1 MSLAIYVRVSTQRQA
16 QSQTIEQQ
24 LQRVVSYIE
33 ERGWSLPPENIYKD
47 DGYSGSKLSRPGLD
61 QLRDQVQRGEIDWLL
76 MTAPDRLARKYVH
89 QVFLLEELEGSG
101 CKVEFLDRPMS
112 EDPHDQLL
120 LQIRGAVAEYERTL
134 ITERM
139 RRGRLIK
146 LQAGTLLPWS
156 KAPFGYRADSQHPRD
171 PALIRIEESEA
182 AVVAEIF
189 GWYLEDG
196 ATLREVGLRLQGHG
210 CLTPG
215 GQRRWAISTIK
226 GILSNPVYTGVV
238 YGGRMRVCEARR
250 RRSPL
255 QVRKGSEQKSHCI
268 LPREQWIE
276 IARIPA
282 IVSEQEYEA
291 VQAKLR
297 QNQKFASRN
306 NKSHEYLL
314 RALVSCGRCQLACI
328 GRTCNTGHTYYRCQG
343 KRDQLYSAREERC
356 QSRLIPAKQL
366 DELVW
371 RDLCEVIRHPKL
383 IARALKRAHAGNWLP
398 QQLQSRLATLRKGQA
413 NLEHQVERL
422 TDAYLSEVI
431 KLAEYQRRRGEIEQK
446 IGSLMSQEQQVM
458 AQVERQVEIAELA
471 GTIEE
476 FCRRVD
482 NGLAKATFEQRRE
495 LVELLIDRVVV
506 ADEEVEIRYVIP
518 TTASSEQVRFCHL
531 CSDYQSVKAGMKG
544 GNFEPNEEFRRA
556 ELHMGRKTNSR
567 LNRRQS

>member
-24 LQRVVSYIE
+24 LQRLVSYIE
-33 ERGWSLPPENIYKD
+33 EQGWSLPLENIYKD

-61 QLRDQVQRGEIDWLL
+61 QLRDKVQRGEVERLL

-146 LQAGTLLPWS
+146 LQAGALLPWS
-156 KAPFGYRADSQHPRD
+156 KAPFGYRVDSQHPRD
-171 PALIRIEESEA
+171 PASIQIEESEA

-189 GWYLEDG
+189 AWYLEDG
-196 ATLREVGLRLQGHG
+196 VTLREVGLRLQAHG
-210 CLTPG
+210 CLTPS

-255 QVRKGSEQKSHCI
+255 QVRKGGEQKSHRI

-282 IVSEQEYEA
+282 IVGEQEYEA
-291 VQAKLR
+291 VQAKLQR
-297 QNQKFASRN
+297 NQEVASRN
-306 NKSHEYLL
+306 NKAHPYLL

-328 GRTCNTGHTYYRCQG
+328 GRTCSTGHTYYRCQG

-356 QSRLIPAKQL
+356 QSRLIPVKQL

-371 RDLCEVIRHPKL
+371 TDLCEVIRHPEL
-383 IARALKRAHAGNWLP
+383 VARALERAHAGNWLP
-398 QQLQSRLATLRKGQA
+398 QQLQSRLATLRRGQA

-422 TDAYLSEVI
+422 TEAYLSGVI
-431 KLAEYQRRRGEIEQK
+431 RLEEYQRRRGEIEQK
-446 IGSLMSQEQQVM
+446 IGLLLSQEQQVM

-471 GTIEE
+471 GTTEE
-476 FCRRVD
+476 FCRRVE
-482 NGLAKATFEQRRE
+482 NGLAKVTFEQRRE

-506 ADEEVEIRYVIP
+506 TDEEVEIRYVIP

-531 CSDYQSVKAGMKG
+531 CSDYQSAKR
-544 GNFEPNEEFRRA
+544 E
-556 ELHMGRKTNSR
+556 
-567 LNRRQS
+567 